1 MNARKILS
9 SCLFIGL
16 LSSSFSSFA
25 GVEKNDKTV
34 LENYKFLLT
43 NLPAGTATN
52 IEAEISRFEKSSDLD
67 HQKIASVLEIWQAKV
82 NQTLKFRIEEDESG
96 LSDEYCGNCYERLS
110 CAAPSGTVGGIAGT
124 GAGALL
130 GAGTGLVGG
139 AMTGVGQ
146 SMSETFN
153 WDLIWIVGGSVGGTT
168 LVVCTTMGA
177 IVGGLVGIWKG
188 PAIWKSMR
196 SYFSKK
202 SDSYTPLQTQDAPF
216 TYEQIIEE
224 LELEKLSFETN
235 KNFKLIY
242 DNLIKDLPVESV

>member
-82 NQTLKFRIEEDESG
+82 NQTLK
-96 LSDEYCGNCYERLS
+96 
-110 CAAPSGTVGGIAGT
+110 
-124 GAGALL
+124 
-130 GAGTGLVGG
+130 
-139 AMTGVGQ
+139 
-146 SMSETFN
+146 
-153 WDLIWIVGGSVGGTT
+153 
-168 LVVCTTMGA
+168 
-177 IVGGLVGIWKG
+177 
-188 PAIWKSMR
+188 
-196 SYFSKK
+196 
-202 SDSYTPLQTQDAPF
+202 
-216 TYEQIIEE
+216 
-224 LELEKLSFETN
+224 
-235 KNFKLIY
+235 
-242 DNLIKDLPVESV
+242 NLIPIHHCKPRMPRSPINK